1 MAMDDVIS
9 VIKGEAVHEVSA
21 TCVTQVG
28 LVESM
33 GATGAAWPEAQA
45 DPAKMAR
52 LVLRSS
58 ISQGSRGGSE
68 RTLSIVPC
76 RYASLF
82 YVIKNLPDHKK

>member
-33 GATGAAWPEAQA
+33 GARGAAWPEAQA

-52 LVLRSS
+52 L
-58 ISQGSRGGSE
+58 G
-68 RTLSIVPC
+68 
-76 RYASLF
+76 ASLF
-82 YVIKNLPDHKK
+82 DLAGLSWRLGTNTINSSFSLCLPFLCYKKSPRP